1 METRTHRRLRA
12 TAVRWLLE
20 IGCRAVATEVT
31 CPIGRW
37 RLDAAG
43 WLDDAE
49 EGPLPEPRPLLRSA
63 APVKVGASG
72 SIDAGPGLFEAMVD
86 PSGEARRGPR
96 RRGGPRRPRTIVIEC
111 KQSRADFHRNDSTR
125 EALLA
130 ERERLRAQARRIEE
144 VRIKRHEPHLRRIE
158 AGLFEE
164 EESWDF
170 SATRI
175 GAYRTVLERLETIE
189 RELYGRSKFDL
200 LRRYRLADHCFV
212 LCPRGLL
219 QPREVPEG
227 WGLLEWSRPRTS
239 RPQAS
244 RADAAETDRATTT
257 TAARA
262 DLAPIRRRLDAPR
275 LETADTRRAR
285 LLRNVAVAATR
296 AAWRRWR
303 EDAR

>member
-12 TAVRWLLE
+12 LAVRWLLE
-20 IGCRAVATEVT
+20 IGCRAVATEVA

-63 APVKVGASG
+63 TSARVGAAG
-72 SIDAGPGLFEAMVD
+72 SIDAAPGLFEAMVD
-86 PSGEARRGPR
+86 PSGEAFRRGPR
-96 RRGGPRRPRTIVIEC
+96 RRGSPRRPRTVVIEC
-111 KQSRADFHRNDSTR
+111 KQSRADFHRNDATR

-144 VRIKRHEPHLRRIE
+144 VRIKRHEPHLRRVE
-158 AGLFEE
+158 AGLFED

-227 WGLLEWSRPRTS
+227 WGLLEWSRPRRS
-239 RPQAS
+239 V
-244 RADAAETDRATTT
+244 ADATAADRGATTDP
-257 TAARA
+257 ARA
-262 DLAPIRRRLDAPR
+262 DVAPIRRRLDAPR
-275 LETADTRRAR
+275 LETADARRAR

-296 AAWRRWR
+296 AAWHRWR
-303 EDAR
+303 EEAR